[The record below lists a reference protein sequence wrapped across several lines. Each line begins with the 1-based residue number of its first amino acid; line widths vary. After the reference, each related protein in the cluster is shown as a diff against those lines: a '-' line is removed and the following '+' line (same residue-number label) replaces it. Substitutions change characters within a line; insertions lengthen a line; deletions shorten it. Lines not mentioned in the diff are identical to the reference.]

1 MTIPEITV
9 GIMSAQTI
17 RFALEGAYV
26 LNGQSLTGV
35 HQATFFDGHIEID
48 RQRFGDGR
56 VQLCPTDYDACTFWL
71 YGVTIGV
78 NFHWQR
84 EEDQKFRG
92 QLEFIVE
99 NGRLTAINRLNI
111 EDYLT
116 SVISSEMSA
125 SASLNLLK
133 AHAVIS
139 RSWLLTQICDKCKEK
154 SASSCIS
161 TDDEI
166 VKWYDREEHTN
177 FDVCADD
184 HCQRYQ
190 GITRATNANVQKAIQ
205 ETFGEVATYNG
216 QLCDTRFS
224 KCCGGTFERFE
235 NCWQDEAHPYLA
247 SGLDAQKGDLPD
259 LTDELTAIKFIGSSA
274 NAYCNTKDI
283 SILAQV
289 LNNYDQETMDFYRWK
304 VVYTQDELSRI
315 IRERTS
321 EDYGKIKSLIP
332 IERGTSAR
340 LIRLK
345 IVGQKQT
352 KTIGKELEIRRSLSM
367 THLYSSAFFV
377 ETFGADEEGYPL
389 EFVLHGAGW
398 GHGVGLCQI
407 GAAVMGAQGID
418 YKSILKHYFSGIE
431 ITKLY

>member
-17 RFALEGAYV
+17 RFALEGEYL
-26 LNGQSLTGV
+26 LNGMSLTGV
-35 HQATFFDGHIEID
+35 HQATYCDGHIEID
-48 RQRFGDGR
+48 HQTFTEGR
-56 VQLCPTDYDACTFWL
+56 VQLCPAQYDACTFWL

-84 EEDQKFRG
+84 QENQRFLG
-92 QLEFIVE
+92 QLEFIIE
-99 NGRLTAINRLNI
+99 NGSLTAINRLRI

-139 RSWLLTQICDKCKEK
+139 RSWLLTQIRNRGKEK
-154 SASSCIS
+154 SPSSCICTS
-161 TDDEI
+161 DETL
-166 VKWYDREEHTN
+166 KWYDRDEHAN

-190 GITRATNANVQKAIQ
+190 GITRTTNANVQRAIQ
-205 ETFGEVATYNG
+205 ETFGEVATYDG
-216 QLCDTRFS
+216 ELCDTRFS
-224 KCCGGTFERFE
+224 KCCGGAFERFE
-235 NCWQDEAHPYLA
+235 NCWQDESHPYLA
-247 SGLDAQKGDLPD
+247 PGLDSQSCDLPD
-259 LTDELTAIKFIGSSA
+259 LTDELTAVKFVGSSPK
-274 NAYCNTKDI
+274 AYCNTKDI
-283 SILAQV
+283 SILSQV
-289 LNNYDQETMDFYRWK
+289 LNNYDQETMDFYRWT
-304 VVYTQDELSRI
+304 VEYTQDELSTI
-315 IRERTS
+315 IRERTGD
-321 EDYGKIKSLIP
+321 DYGKIKALVP

-345 IVGQKQT
+345 IVGEKQT
-352 KTIGKELEIRRSLSM
+352 KTIGKELEIRRSLSR

-377 ETFGADEEGYPL
+377 ETMGADAEGYPL
-389 EFVLHGAGW
+389 KFILRGAGW

-418 YKSILKHYFSGIE
+418 YKNILHHYFSDIE